1 MIMSSIFIQ
10 ILFGGLI
17 LILVSGIFIL
27 GYIQSE
33 FNSEPQKIVVKK
45 VIPFYKNEKI
55 DKWFQKNYK
64 SMNINLYKIRT
75 LEGDGGIEYLITKEN
90 FDHVIGEDL
99 FHEIKVIRIIELVC
113 IDVSVHAGLNL

>member
-55 DKWFQKNYK
+55 DKWFQK
-64 SMNINLYKIRT
+64 
-75 LEGDGGIEYLITKEN
+75 ITS
-90 FDHVIGEDL
+90 L
-99 FHEIKVIRIIELVC
+99 
-113 IDVSVHAGLNL
+113 